1 MKYGQWCYSFK
12 FLEGIRLHWLFHA
25 GFGEVRFLFDANS
38 WFFSILKWFRDGFP
52 LFKLIFSFLKLKRIL
67 KKIDISGVNCIC
79 INLTQIVGRFDIWV
93 TTKTNR
99 PSFCLILT
107 LSHVLDGLFSVY
119 YLGCMV
125 VNIKALSAEWS
136 ITERDYF
143 QILLLGILSSLERP
157 IYFKI

>member
-12 FLEGIRLHWLFHA
+12 FLEGIKLHWLFHA
-25 GFGEVRFLFDANS
+25 GFGEVGFLFDANS

-79 INLTQIVGRFDIWV
+79 INLAQIVGRFDIWV

-125 VNIKALSAEWS
+125 VNIKALFAEWS